1 MFDCQRDLLSFLYLG
16 RSDNNCLTLSGK
28 EVEKVV
34 TETGSLQRDFNKDVF
49 CKSGRKQSQFA
60 HAVFLFYLAG
70 NGCLGQKQVFRLSKE
85 VDCFGYRMPG
95 FVFQG
100 QLHEA
105 MAQVIRKRALCRKK
119 QSGERSA
126 IYTLGSVGR
135 KSQRRKVA
143 CFSAGPNPFPLI
155 VCRCRI
161 LGPCISLISRN
172 TLARFFTSC
181 PSIGPK

>member
-119 QSGERSA
+119 QSGER
-126 IYTLGSVGR
+126 YTHWEVLAGR
-135 KSQRRKVA
+135 VKEGRTTVLPT
-143 CFSAGPNPFPLI
+143 FFPAKF
-155 VCRCRI
+155 V
-161 LGPCISLISRN
+161 SLISSVSFSRVS
-172 TLARFFTSC
+172 R
-181 PSIGPK
+181 